1 MKRKILA
8 MTLLLAI
15 VASMLAFVSCV
26 DDEEHEAIKVKMVLL
41 NPYTGEPVNSKTVI
55 EVPPE
60 NTPLVWQV
68 VVMETGEVLTDEDLP
83 GTTLAESIRI
93 GEVYKYYVYE
103 DMRRKYRI
111 STDGNWPTEPGYYT
125 FGATFDCLPKGLSHP
140 EKWQRKYGLGFGG
153 SGATLIESAEEEL

>member
-1 MKRKILA
+1 MKKKILA

-26 DDEEHEAIKVKMVLL
+26 DDEEYEAIKVKMVLL

-93 GEVYKYYVYE
+93 GMFISMLYMKTCVENIEYLRMEIGLLSPGITLLGHHLIVYPKDLVI
-103 DMRRKYRI
+103 RKNG
-111 STDGNWPTEPGYYT
+111 SVNTDWVLV
-125 FGATFDCLPKGLSHP
+125 D
-140 EKWQRKYGLGFGG
+140 QV
-153 SGATLIESAEEEL
+153 